1 MPPVRR
7 GAKAAAA
14 AAAAD
19 SSDSGAETER
29 AGSPPAPISGA
40 HRRRLSEFAVGGGD
54 GERAPLQAVNMN
66 DDAAEKRRRR
76 KSAKV
81 TAMDDDGD
89 GAPVLSAAPR
99 GLQRLDSV
107 AEVPA
112 IRVPLD
118 VMSSNFEEWMKMA
131 TDNVSVLC
139 TGAHTVRTLIAH
151 RKSTQPTRGTLR

>member
-7 GAKAAAA
+7 GAKAAA

-29 AGSPPAPISGA
+29 GGSPPAPISGA
-40 HRRRLSEFAVGGGD
+40 HRRRLSDFAVGD